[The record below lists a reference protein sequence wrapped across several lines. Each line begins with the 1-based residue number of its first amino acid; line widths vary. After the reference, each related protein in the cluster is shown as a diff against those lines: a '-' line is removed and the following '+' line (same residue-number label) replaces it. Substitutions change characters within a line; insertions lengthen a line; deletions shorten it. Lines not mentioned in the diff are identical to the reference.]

1 MPQRW
6 TPARRS
12 RVDNVTQCGEKVAA
26 PFVGLSRGVCL
37 RNKRVFHNLLHKPLA
52 CFGILILGAGVAG
65 ATTQPT
71 HPRNSS
77 KRKLSAVS
85 SRKASGYLVLVSAKS
100 RKSKPKKVRGQKAIQ
115 GERARQIQI
124 ALIREGYMQGEP
136 SGVWDQPT
144 KDAMTRYQADHGWQT
159 KTLPDSRALIQLGL
173 GPNHQD
179 AINGKAVSANLP
191 TQAEPVKNAALPE
204 NRQ

>member
-1 MPQRW
+1 MRNH
-6 TPARRS
+6 
-12 RVDNVTQCGEKVAA
+12 RV
-26 PFVGLSRGVCL
+26 FH
-37 RNKRVFHNLLHKPLA
+37 KRVFHKPLA
-52 CFGILILGAGVAG
+52 LFGILILGAGFVG

-71 HPRNSS
+71 HHRNSS
-77 KRKLSAVS
+77 KRKSSAVS
-85 SRKASGYLVLVSAKS
+85 PRKQGAHLALVSAKS
-100 RKSKPKKVRGQKAIQ
+100 RKSKTKKVRGQQAIQ
-115 GERARQIQI
+115 GDRARQIQT
-124 ALIREGYMQGEP
+124 ALIRQGYMKGEP

-144 KDAMTRYQADHGWQT
+144 KDAMTRFQADHGWQT

-191 TQAEPVKNAALPE
+191 TQPEPVKNAALPE